1 MQVNPNLS
9 NPFLSLARAVGR
21 HMNGG
26 ILLML
31 TAALALVVA
40 NSPWSGAYFSFWEQP
55 VHLQVGSF
63 NVFNHGGHALTLLEF
78 INDALMVVFFFCMG
92 MEIKREMLV
101 GELSTLRQ
109 ALLPVI
115 AACGG
120 MIMPVLIFAY
130 VTHGTPGEVG
140 MAIPMATD
148 IAFSLGVLA
157 LFGKRVPLN
166 MRIFLTTFAVADDIG
181 GILVIALFYSS
192 HLALEYLLWS
202 VLVLAILCVG
212 NWKGVHDRWFY
223 LGFGVILWY
232 LFLQS
237 GIHAT
242 IAGVILAFTIPATPQ
257 EETGRF
263 AECLRRVLQGFRIA
277 PKEEIMLDEAQVGTL
292 KQVKR
297 ASLHVVS
304 PLQQLDESLQGVV
317 SYFILPV
324 FAFANAGVTV
334 LKADGSVEFG
344 VVSLGVILGLVIG
357 KFVGI
362 YTFTAISIL
371 AGLTKMPTGM
381 SLRNLTGVSM
391 LGGVGFTVSLF
402 IAQLSFGSDMSQLLD
417 QAKIGVVCGT
427 IVSGILGCIILNFVL
442 PKHPADAGRV
452 AAA

>member
-1 MQVNPNLS
+1 
-9 NPFLSLARAVGR
+9 
-21 HMNGG
+21 MNGG

-31 TAALALVVA
+31 TAALALIVA
-40 NSPWSGAYFSFWEQP
+40 NSPWSGAYFTFWQQP
-55 VHLQVGSF
+55 VHLQIGSF
-63 NVFNHGGHALTLLEF
+63 NVFNHAGHPLTLLEF
-78 INDALMVVFFFCMG
+78 INDALMVVFFFSTG

-101 GELSTLRQ
+101 GELSSLRQ

-130 VTHGTPGEVG
+130 VAYGTPGESG

-202 VLVLAILCVG
+202 VLVLALLCIG
-212 NWKGVHDRWFY
+212 NWRGVHSRWFY
-223 LGFGVILWY
+223 LGLGVILWY

-237 GIHAT
+237 GVHAT

-257 EETGRF
+257 EETRRF
-263 AECLRRVLQGFRIA
+263 AERLRGALQRFRVS
-277 PKEEIMLDEAQVGTL
+277 PKEEIMLDEGQEGTL
-292 KQVKR
+292 TELKR
-297 ASLHVVS
+297 ASRRVVS
-304 PLQQLDESLQGVV
+304 PLQSLDSGLQVTV
-317 SYFILPV
+317 NYFILPV

-334 LKADGSVEFG
+334 LKADGSMEFG
-344 VVSLGVILGLVIG
+344 VVSLGIILGLVIG

-362 YTFTAISIL
+362 YTFTAISIF

-381 SLRNLTGVSM
+381 TFRNLTGVSM

-402 IAQLSFGSDMSQLLD
+402 IAQLSFGSDMPQLLD

-427 IVSGILGCIILNFVL
+427 IISGILGCIILHFVL
-442 PKHPADAGRV
+442 PKEQETPKEV